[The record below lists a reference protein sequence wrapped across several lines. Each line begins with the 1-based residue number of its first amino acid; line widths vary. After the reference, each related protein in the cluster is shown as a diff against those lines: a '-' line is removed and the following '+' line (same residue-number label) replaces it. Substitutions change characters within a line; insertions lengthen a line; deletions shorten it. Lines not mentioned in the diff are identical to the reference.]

1 MPAPFKTV
9 ITPCILLGT
18 LFLCSAAMAYEDIP
32 KVNLAE
38 VLPPELSH
46 SLKHRVT
53 EVEVRRGSYQFTV
66 ESDFGIY
73 QIATLGMLR
82 ERVRELLTLE
92 NIISQ
97 YTAREDGQINPN
109 RGQLQIRS
117 DRALDILS
125 RPVDTA
131 GNLAGQLAD
140 NLGAALL
147 GPEPEAARDY
157 IYSGGESSDPVTAL
171 HKRNIASQWQLDVY
185 STNPKVQEI
194 LNTLA
199 KARSGGSISAGTPIL
214 NRMPVKPLRIA
225 DATLDALLAAQ
236 IKSNGPAVL
245 QANNERLLAG
255 LHIDAEISRAFLQHP
270 VLSPRHKT
278 RIINYLNQL
287 AGVANLQI
295 FFAAANGSKEE
306 VDALAFEQLAMMLT
320 YCHHNGHRLRE
331 LIPNQAGGRPHMA
344 VISEDGQLIYLVV
357 QDLLYWNENTA
368 RRYEAI
374 PSRAERTG
382 IKSWRLITSGTL
394 TGEARTQL
402 RERGFEVED
411 QYLF

>member
-1 MPAPFKTV
+1 MPAPFKTA
-9 ITPCILLGT
+9 ITSCIWLAA
-18 LFLCSAAMAYEDIP
+18 LFLCHAAMAYEDTP
-32 KVNLAE
+32 KVNLAD
-38 VLPPELSH
+38 VVPPELSH
-46 SLKHRVT
+46 SIKHRVT

-73 QIATLGMLR
+73 HIATLGMLR
-82 ERVRELLTLE
+82 ERVRELLILA

-97 YTAREDGQINPN
+97 YTAPEGGQISPK

-140 NLGAALL
+140 NLGATLL

-157 IYSGGESSDPVTAL
+157 IYSGGESADPVTAL

-185 STNPKVQEI
+185 STNPKVQEL

-199 KARSGGSISAGTPIL
+199 QARSGGSISAGTPIL

-225 DATLDALLAAQ
+225 DATLDTLVAAQ
-236 IKSNGPAVL
+236 LKSSGPAVL

-255 LHIDAEISRAFLQHP
+255 LHIDPEIGRAFLQQP
-270 VLSPRHKT
+270 VLSPGHKT

-287 AGVANLQI
+287 AGVGNLQI
-295 FFAAANGSKEE
+295 FFSAANGSKDEI
-306 VDALAFEQLAMMLT
+306 DALAFEHLAMMLT

-331 LIPNQAGGRPHMA
+331 LISLRTGGRPHMA
-344 VISEDGQLIYLVV
+344 AISEDGQLLYLVM

-368 RRYEAI
+368 RRYAAI
-374 PSRAERTG
+374 PAQAGQAG

-402 RERGFEVED
+402 RERGFEIEE